1 MEKKLFN
8 IKTVACRNEHC
19 TKHTQHHILLKAE
32 EDCVHQHRTAQSLE
46 VTTRHRA
53 GVGLTTPPSSLSLS
67 YFLSHDRHS
76 LISPFLLP
84 PAPPSLPPSPPPS
97 LSLPKLHCTA
107 VRRYSIRK
115 AVEYKLESLM
125 VQHTHTHTH
134 TLTHRSPG
142 KRVKGRCRLISHT
155 SKCKGMRRL

>member
-1 MEKKLFN
+1 MLLQKEPLVGMPRCMHSAGHGSGGGGLTDATEDWRSQVMHMEKKLFN

-84 PAPPSLPPSPPPS
+84 PAPPSLPPSLS
-97 LSLPKLHCTA
+97 LSLSAQAALHCCEK
-107 VRRYSIRK
+107 IFN
-115 AVEYKLESLM
+115 
-125 VQHTHTHTH
+125 
-134 TLTHRSPG
+134 
-142 KRVKGRCRLISHT
+142 
-155 SKCKGMRRL
+155 